1 MQITDDLRLVLP
13 LRRDAKGEPVVL
25 GYHTPISRET
35 YEASYRILAATKAAL
50 FAKGTAFAA
59 DVGPQIAALR
69 LRDEARQDA
78 RDQGDID
85 NEGKGRDT
93 VAVAL
98 LADLRRLTMVM
109 CATPTGWEP
118 IPVDIAIS
126 RGVMDLDDWRDAE
139 GGLVFFTCS
148 YAMATK
154 TTRRGISEAVAG
166 VMGASITSLP
176 LTEFVASLT
185 TQTMDAPMTPA
196 ASSVPV

>member
-126 RGVMDLDDWRDAE
+126 RGILDLDDWRDAE
-139 GGLVFFTCS
+139 GGLVFTCLPS
-148 YAMATK
+148 FDK
-154 TTRRGISEAVAG
+154 RGFYLVDFYTIAWYS
-166 VMGASITSLP
+166 
-176 LTEFVASLT
+176 
-185 TQTMDAPMTPA
+185 
-196 ASSVPV
+196 